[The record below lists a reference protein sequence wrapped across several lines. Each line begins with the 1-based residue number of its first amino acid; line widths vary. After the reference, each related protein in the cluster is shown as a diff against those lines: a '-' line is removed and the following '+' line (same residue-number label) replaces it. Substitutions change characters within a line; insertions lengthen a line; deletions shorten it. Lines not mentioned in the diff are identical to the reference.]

1 MKSFFLRMYDFLMKF
16 LPFSHKKDFRQFY
29 KFAVVG
35 VFNTLI
41 DFIVFLA
48 LTRLFVFFGD
58 HVLYAN
64 VISFTFAVSNSYI
77 LNRRWT
83 FKSSEAGLTRQYI
96 RFFVINLTGLGVNT
110 GLLYIF
116 VYQVHLYDVF
126 GKILAI
132 GITLFWNFFLN
143 KWLVF
148 KK

>member
-1 MKSFFLRMYDFLMKF
+1 MALQSLYNLVSRF
-16 LPFSHKKDFRQFY
+16 LPFSDKEHFRQFY

-35 VFNTLI
+35 VFNTII
-41 DFIVFLA
+41 DFVVFLL
-48 LTRLFVFFGD
+48 LTRLIHFFGE

-64 VISFTFAVSNSYI
+64 IISFSVAVTNSYL

-83 FKSSEAGLTRQYI
+83 FRSKDTERVKQYI
-96 RFFVINLTGLGVNT
+96 RFFSINATGLGVNT
-110 GLLYIF
+110 LLLYLF
-116 VYQVHLYDVF
+116 VYHAHLYDVIA
-126 GKILAI
+126 KALAI

>member
-1 MKSFFLRMYDFLMKF
+1 MKSFFQSAYNLFIKF
-16 LPFSHKKDFRQFY
+16 LPFSDKEHFRQFY
-29 KFAVVG
+29 KFSVVG

-41 DFIVFLA
+41 DFLVFLG
-48 LTRLFVFFGD
+48 LIRLISFFGD

-64 VISFTFAVSNSYI
+64 VISFAVAVTNSYI

-83 FKSSEAGLTRQYI
+83 FRSSDAGLAQQYA
-96 RFFVINLTGLGVNT
+96 RFFVINLTGLAVNT